1 MSADRDR
8 IAEVLAQ
15 HGPVVTKPF
24 DVHSGNPPQWMCHG
38 CEAVEPL
45 EDALAYED
53 RNPWFSR
60 HLADMLVAEGAT
72 MPATRF
78 EPTGSAVIDGEYRYE
93 LTRSWGTGRHLGI
106 IMLNPST
113 ADANEDDPT
122 IRRCIGFAKALGY
135 SGLKVVNLFALR
147 STSPAALSEHPDP
160 VGPRN
165 DEFILRAASGGMLI
179 AASGGMLIAAWGA
192 HPFAAKR
199 AREVADVLHD
209 AGVKLQALKVTK
221 EGHPG
226 HPLYLPGDS
235 RPAPWGPAG
244 TAMAEQAVTDRVV
257 SEIKADPVLSLAISL
272 DSYLYSPAG
281 NDAGAPAVAAWVRS
295 QVNPPDDTSNL
306 LLEALNVTRGQD
318 PAYRGMDFWN
328 MMANLEGEDV
338 EKHCPDDIAVTVIE
352 GIKAAHP
359 EAREAARRHAK
370 KHDDRVPFWAGATGQ
385 E

>member
-113 ADANEDDPT
+113 ADADQDDPT

-147 STSPAALSEHPDP
+147 STNPAALSVHPDP

-165 DEFILRAASGGMLI
+165 DEFIRAAASGGV
-179 AASGGMLIAAWGA
+179 LIAAWGA
-192 HPFAAKR
+192 HPFAAR
-199 AREVADVLHD
+199 RTREVADLLMD
-209 AGVKLQALKVTK
+209 AGVKLQALSVTK
-221 EGHPG
+221 GGHPG

-235 RPAPWGPAG
+235 RPSPWGPPG
-244 TAMAEQAVTDRVV
+244 TAMAERAVTDRVIA
-257 SEIKADPVLSLAISL
+257 EIKADPILSLAISL
-272 DSYLYSPAG
+272 ENYLYTPQGAH
-281 NDAGAPAVAAWVRS
+281 AGAPAVAAWVRGQTS
-295 QVNPPDDTSNL
+295 PPDDTTSL
-306 LLEALNVTRGQD
+306 LLEALNVIRGQA
-318 PAYRGMDFWN
+318 PAYRGMDFGN
-328 MMANLEGEDV
+328 MMVNLDGEGME
-338 EKHCPDDIAVTVIE
+338 EHCPDDIAAGIIQ
-352 GIKAAHP
+352 GIKDAYP
-359 EAREAARRHAK
+359 EVMEAAAAYAK
-370 KHDDRVPFWAGATGQ
+370 ERESAFPW
-385 E
+385 